1 MNDYLEHHGIKGQK
15 WGIRRFQKKDGTRT
29 VLGKRKQRQ
38 NTIKKSR
45 GVITKRNGKETAR
58 FTMDLKR
65 TSKRERRLM
74 TEDELSYRIGRLERE
89 KKLRDLELDVGRS
102 TAHKVLAASGKAAAT
117 TLVTAGLIYGGKKTI
132 KYALI
137 MAGYD
142 GDAVLKDMFPKKK

>member
-29 VLGKRKQRQ
+29 SAGKARYR
-38 NTIKKSR
+38 NT
-45 GVITKRNGKETAR
+45 TAR
-58 FTMDLKR
+58 
-65 TSKRERRLM
+65 ERHRM
-74 TEDELSYRIGRLERE
+74 SDEELNRRVGRLKKE
-89 KKLRDLELDVGRS
+89 KELRDLELDVGRS
-102 TAHKVLAASGKAAAT
+102 TAHKILAASGKAAAT

-142 GDAVLKDMFPKKK
+142 GDTIVKDMFPKKKK